1 MNEILGNAGQIT
13 NLKHVTIDIKPGG
26 EPNCINLGY
35 EGLIPVAIL
44 ATPIFDSAIV
54 ESSTLSLTSIVT
66 KMKVNS
72 GGGGSIKDVEGDG
85 DLDLVVYFPTVVG
98 SALQTWAWVS
108 WTIDVTPKSPW
119 ILAKVDIYSSQ

>member
-13 NLKHVTIDIKPGG
+13 NLKLVTIDIKPGG

-35 EGLIPVAIL
+35 EVLIPVAIL
-44 ATPIFDSAIV
+44 ATPIFDPAIV

-85 DLDLVVYFPTVVG
+85 DLDLVVYFPTVDLLLTEADTAAVLEG
-98 SALQTWAWVS
+98 LT
-108 WTIDVTPKSPW
+108 
-119 ILAKVDIYSSQ
+119 VDGAPIQGVDPMCVVP